1 MNVTISSTNK
11 APRRDQIEVNT
22 PHSQAS
28 KLTNRSSYHHRR
40 VELIEVDP
48 FECDEYEI
56 KFQTIGSSFTV
67 VLETSNGLEDFSLD
81 KNEDVPGKVAN
92 DCRTGDRDGIS
103 WISYWQSNQW
113 AVYTLTLTKKEAAKQ
128 AKAVFSII
136 HW

>member
-1 MNVTISSTNK
+1 MNVTINSTNK
-11 APRRDQIEVNT
+11 EPEQFKISS
-22 PHSQAS
+22 PHVQAK
-28 KLTNRSSYHHRR
+28 KLTDRSVYHHRR

-48 FECDEYEI
+48 FECDEYEF
-56 KFQTIGSSFTV
+56 KFQTISSSFTV

-81 KNEDVPGKVAN
+81 KNEDVPGKVLN

-103 WISYWQSNQW
+103 YIRYWQSKQW
-113 AVYTLTLTKKEAAKQ
+113 AVYTLSLTKKEAAKQ